1 MAVLI
6 ASGEYQ
12 ATLHQS
18 GSSGIPRHRDALP
31 DGGRKHGRR
40 RLSCMVLCSSGTS
53 AEEGGS
59 SPLGDSE
66 EAYNGSVAI
75 WPPRRMLGPQSDRAH
90 HFQNQSPQSSHLPPP
105 SGGVPPLG
113 AHVGLPA
120 ARRSLG
126 GSEASFTESDTW
138 SLRSERQDSCC
149 I

>member
-1 MAVLI
+1 MVYHIITL
-6 ASGEYQ
+6 SGEYQ

-53 AEEGGS
+53 AEDGGS

-75 WPPRRMLGPQSDRAH
+75 WPPRRMLGPQPDRAH
-90 HFQNQSPQSSHLPPP
+90 QFQNQPQSSHLPP
-105 SGGVPPLG
+105 SAGGVPPLG
-113 AHVGLPA
+113 APAGGLPA

-138 SLRSERQDSCC
+138 SLRSESVDCL
-149 I
+149 